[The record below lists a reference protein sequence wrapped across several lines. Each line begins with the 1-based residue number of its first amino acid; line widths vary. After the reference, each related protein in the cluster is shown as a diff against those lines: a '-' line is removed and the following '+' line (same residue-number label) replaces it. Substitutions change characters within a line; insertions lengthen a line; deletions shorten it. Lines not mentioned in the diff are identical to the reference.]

1 MHFHGLTLLEVS
13 PYPLDMR
20 WIIRTVAVLS
30 VVSWLVVAG
39 QFARPVVSSP
49 DNWVPLHGQS
59 PLIAKSLPLDWSRR
73 ILSDTRG
80 VFPGADR
87 EQAEAVVPIV
97 ERYATRF
104 RLDPLVVLA
113 VIQVESRF
121 DPTAVSEQGAMGLM
135 QLQSVTARDLA
146 MDEGLNWTGDD
157 LLFDPEVNVMLGC
170 AYLRRLMD
178 RFGDQDAAL
187 AAYSSGPT
195 LVEARRD
202 ANGRIPLAYSDRVW
216 DVLTA
221 IQGKVA
227 A

>member
-1 MHFHGLTLLEVS
+1 
-13 PYPLDMR
+13 MR

-39 QFARPVVSSP
+39 QFARPVISSP
-49 DNWVPLHGQS
+49 DTRVPLRGKN
-59 PLIAKSLPLDWSRR
+59 PAVARSLPLDWSRR
-73 ILSDTRG
+73 VLADTRE
-80 VFPGADR
+80 VFPGAGRD
-87 EQAEAVVPIV
+87 QAEAVVPLV
-97 ERYATRF
+97 ERYARRF

-121 DPTAVSEQGAMGLM
+121 DPTAVSQQGAIGLM
-135 QLQSVTARDLA
+135 QLQGVTARDLA
-146 MDEGLNWTGDD
+146 ADLGMKWTGDD
-157 LLFDPEVNVMLGC
+157 LLFDPDVNVMLGC

-195 LVEARRD
+195 FVEARRD

-221 IQGKVA
+221 LQGKVA